1 MPYKTNGSAL
11 MNRKSS
17 AIGVIS
23 RKFNHKTHKTCK
35 TMIYK
40 SKENRMAT
48 AQPCVAGKQPVGVL
62 SPTQKTVLRVLSVL

>member
-1 MPYKTNGSAL
+1 
-11 MNRKSS
+11 
-17 AIGVIS
+17 
-23 RKFNHKTHKTCK
+23 
-35 TMIYK
+35 MIYK